1 MTTPYDSSSPAPQV
15 PYQPEPKTNTLA
27 IVGFVLSFLL
37 NIVGAII
44 SLVAL
49 SQIKKSG
56 EKGRGLA
63 IAGAIIG
70 FIGFVLSIIWVF
82 FTFVLF
88 SQAVSQVEQE
98 YEQAQASISAA
109 ADAQASALE
118 DLASTAPQELQDQ
131 AAALPD
137 SYCTALGSFYTW
149 STEVDTDTS
158 DEAYLV
164 QFKEHLTQVR
174 DASISEETKQK
185 LTQALEYLEQENT
198 EGFTE
203 AMLDAASE
211 MDGDYIRCSLK

>member
-1 MTTPYDSSSPAPQV
+1 MTAPYDSSSPAPQA
-15 PYQPEPKTNTLA
+15 PYQQEPKTNTLA
-27 IVGFVLSFLL
+27 IVGFVLSFLI

-70 FIGFVLSIIWVF
+70 FISFVLSIIWF
-82 FTFVLF
+82 IFTFVLVA
-88 SQAVSQVEQE
+88 QAVSQVEQE

-109 ADAQASALE
+109 AADAQASALA
-118 DLASTAPQELQDQ
+118 DLSSAAPSGSLQDM

-137 SYCTALGSFYTW
+137 NYCTALGSFYTW
-149 STEVDTDTS
+149 GQETEPVDET
-158 DEAYLV
+158 YLT

-174 DASISEETKQK
+174 DANPSEETKQK
-185 LTQALEYLEQENT
+185 LTQILESLDQENL
-198 EGFTE
+198 EGFEE
-203 AMLDAASE
+203 AMLSVASE
-211 MDGDYIRCSLK
+211 MDGDYSLCSLK